1 MRSVVDRNVVIRC
14 IPVINTKFCMKKTD
28 VRVEGKTL
36 VLKLD
41 GDGDGADPW
50 DFLNG
55 DRNSSRMDFDGTDPW
70 DFFPEPQYEMS
81 YN

>member
-1 MRSVVDRNVVIRC
+1 
-14 IPVINTKFCMKKTD
+14 MKRTD

-41 GDGDGADPW
+41 GDGDG
-50 DFLNG
+50 
-55 DRNSSRMDFDGTDPW
+55 DGADPW
-70 DFFPEPQYEMS
+70 DFFPEPQYELS